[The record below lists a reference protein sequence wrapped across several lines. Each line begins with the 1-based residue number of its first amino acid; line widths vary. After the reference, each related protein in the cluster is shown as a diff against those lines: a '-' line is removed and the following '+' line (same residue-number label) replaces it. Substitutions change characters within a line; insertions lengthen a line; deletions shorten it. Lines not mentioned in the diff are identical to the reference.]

1 MKLTKKKKLVM
12 ILSLVWSLSIFSVAT
27 YAWVSR
33 SWEPELEYSEVTI
46 ATSGALVITIENK
59 ETGEESIFNEVDLNE
74 YTNTTS
80 FSLKQVS
87 SADGISFLSA
97 DFTPTLE
104 GKVPVYN
111 AETEGK
117 YIKTEFWLVAQPN
130 NDPTIDNIK
139 DVFIHEETKIE
150 YTNSGIDADLEQ
162 AIRISIELPKQTGVG
177 SDVYILGKDQSG
189 TGSYFYHTGATT
201 DALGE
206 DVFNDYH
213 NDKETLNSGA
223 TGRHVMYPL
232 HYFDGSDASRTLCRV
247 TSSTKQ
253 KVVIRIWLEGCDP
266 NCVSGIAGE
275 RFSLTLKFDTR
286 DVEN

>member
-12 ILSLVWSLSIFSVAT
+12 ILSLVWSLSIFTVAT

-46 ATSGALVITIENK
+46 ATSGALVITIEDK

-87 SADGISFLSA
+87 SADGVSFLSA

-111 AETEGK
+111 AETDGK

-139 DVFIHEETKIE
+139 DVFIHPETKIE
-150 YTNSGIDADLEQ
+150 YTNSGVEADLEQ
-162 AIRISIELPKQTGVG
+162 AIRISIELPRQTGIG
-177 SDVYILGKDQSG
+177 SDVYILGKDKNS
-189 TGSYFYHTGATT
+189 TGDYFYHTGATT

-206 DVFNDYH
+206 DVFDDYH
-213 NDKETLNSGA
+213 NDKNTLNPDT

-232 HYFDGSDASRTLCRV
+232 HYFDGSDASKTLCRV
-247 TSSTKQ
+247 TSSVRQ
-253 KVVIRIWLEGCDP
+253 KVVVRIWLEGCDP

-275 RFSLTLKFDTR
+275 RFSLTLKFDTK